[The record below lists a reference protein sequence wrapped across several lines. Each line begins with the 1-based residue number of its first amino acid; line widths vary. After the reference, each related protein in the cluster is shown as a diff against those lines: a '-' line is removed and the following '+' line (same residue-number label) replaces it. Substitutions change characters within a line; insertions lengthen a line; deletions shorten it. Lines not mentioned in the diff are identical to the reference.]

1 MKRYTALFFAFAVV
15 LSGCSNVVTKSFKVF
30 ADPHDA
36 SIRVVSG
43 IDLKEVRYRSPAGI
57 VVEVPKDP
65 ALAAKAILEVRKDKY
80 KPMVMALS
88 DIKDGDV
95 LNVKLERLMQDI
107 VKYRLKYR
115 LISPAVSPELQ
126 FRDRVVSVSFS
137 VAEQSFQVNFKNT
150 SMHDVRILWERAEY
164 TDVNRQPHRLMP
176 AGIVRYQDRNNPLPD
191 QIVLANTS
199 AQLTLVP
206 VHNVFMNQQKKSY
219 ETRPLFQ
226 LEGDAAAGLK
236 GKSVNLFIPVEI
248 DRQIIPYNFK
258 IEIADAVRE
267 IAKE

>member
-1 MKRYTALFFAFAVV
+1 MKRYTVLLFALAVV

-30 ADPHDA
+30 ADPQDA

-43 IDLKEVRYRSPAGI
+43 IDLKEVKYRSPAGI
-57 VVEVPKDP
+57 VVEVPTDP

-80 KPMVMALS
+80 KPVTMALN
-88 DIKDGDV
+88 DIKDGDA
-95 LNVKLERLMQDI
+95 LNIKLEKILQDV

-115 LISPAVSPELQ
+115 LVNPAISPELQ
-126 FRDRVVSVSFS
+126 FRDRVVTVSFS

-164 TDVNRQPHRLMP
+164 TDVNRQPHRIMP
-176 AGIVRYQDRNNPLPD
+176 AGVVRFQDRNNPLPD
-191 QIVLANTS
+191 QIVLANTPV
-199 AQLTLVP
+199 QLTLVP
-206 VHNVFMNQQKKSY
+206 INNVYMNQQKKSY

-258 IEIADAVRE
+258 IEITDSVRE